1 MACLFSFDWKRVLL
15 LCRLFGQSASSFSHS
30 GFCDW
35 KNACARAE
43 EHESSQPHRNGML
56 TWLARTQAHGIDAEL
71 KEQCED
77 EQKCWQEILKR
88 VVAVIQ
94 FLSERGLA
102 FRGDVETIGS
112 PNNGNYL
119 GILELLSKFDPFLA
133 EHMRTYG
140 NKGRGTASYLSNTV
154 CEEFIALMGQRVQ
167 AEIILQIQS
176 SKYFSLI
183 VDSTP
188 DLAHVDQLTFVVR
201 YVSTEGEIFE
211 CFLKFLPI
219 FSHTG
224 DSLFKSVSGILNEMN
239 LDIKNCRGQCY
250 DNAFQM

>member
-1 MACLFSFDWKRVLL
+1 
-15 LCRLFGQSASSFSHS
+15 
-30 GFCDW
+30 
-35 KNACARAE
+35 
-43 EHESSQPHRNGML
+43 ML
-56 TWLARTQAHGIDAEL
+56 TWLARTQARGIDAEL

-77 EQKCWQEILKR
+77 EQKYWQDVLKR

-140 NKGRGTASYLSNTV
+140 NKGRGTTSYLSNTV

-167 AEIILQIQS
+167 AEIILQIQR

-188 DLAHVDQLTFVVR
+188 DLAHVDQITFVVC
-201 YVSTEGEIFE
+201 YVTTEGEIFE
-211 CFLKFLPI
+211 RFLKFLPI

-224 DSLFKSVSGILNEMN
+224 DSLFKSVLGILNKMN

-250 DNAFQM
+250 DNALNMSGLYRGSRAHILGGEPIS